1 MLANA
6 FRSTAKSLLRCAI
19 RGRAGAVL
27 LLVGLAGCSPEP
39 VGGETAPL
47 PPQGVLG
54 KDEFVRVMTEVQLIE
69 AVADK
74 RIYRNDNER
83 QRLAEAY
90 NDVWA
95 RTGVSAATFDS
106 SYTWWWGHPEAMKGV
121 LRDVVD
127 ALKDMEVESN
137 RGDAAGAEGNLKNRV
152 AGGTPA
158 PSTE

>member
-1 MLANA
+1 MPFEAAQVLSCCSWDLPDAD
-6 FRSTAKSLLRCAI
+6 LHQW
-19 RGRAGAVL
+19 AVTPRQFHRKACL
-27 LLVGLAGCSPEP
+27 
-39 VGGETAPL
+39 GGE
-47 PPQGVLG
+47 
-54 KDEFVRVMTEVQLIE
+54 EFVRVMTEVQLVE

-137 RGDAAGAEGNLKNRV
+137 QGDAAGAEGNLKNRV
-152 AGGTPA
+152 AGDTPA

>member
-6 FRSTAKSLLRCAI
+6 FRSTAKRTPWRNT
-19 RGRAGAVL
+19 RGRVGAVL
-27 LLVGLAGCSPEP
+27 LLVGLTGCSPEP
-39 VGGETAPL
+39 VGGEAAPL

-54 KDEFVRVMTEVQLIE
+54 REEFVRVMTEVQLIE

-95 RTGVSAATFDS
+95 RTGVSATTFDS

-152 AGGTPA
+152 AGDTPA

>member
-6 FRSTAKSLLRCAI
+6 FRSTDEHTR
-19 RGRAGAVL
+19 RGATRDRMGAVL
-27 LLVGLAGCSPEP
+27 LVVGLAGCSPEP

>member
-6 FRSTAKSLLRCAI
+6 FRSTAERKFRRALRD
-19 RGRAGAVL
+19 RVGAVL

-39 VGGETAPL
+39 VGGEATPL

-90 NDVWA
+90 NDCLLYTSPSPRDA
-95 RTGVSAATFDS
+95 HESRMPSSA
-106 SYTWWWGHPEAMKGV
+106 
-121 LRDVVD
+121 
-127 ALKDMEVESN
+127 
-137 RGDAAGAEGNLKNRV
+137 
-152 AGGTPA
+152 
-158 PSTE
+158 

>member
-6 FRSTAKSLLRCAI
+6 FHSTAERTSGRAF
-19 RGRAGAVL
+19 RGRMCAAL
-27 LLVGLAGCSPEP
+27 LLLGMAGCSPAP
-39 VGGETAPL
+39 VGGEAAPL

-54 KDEFVRVMTEVQLIE
+54 REEFIRVMTEVQLIE
-69 AVADK
+69 AAADK

-137 RGDAAGAEGNLKNRV
+137 QGDAQGAEGNLKNRV

>member
-6 FRSTAKSLLRCAI
+6 FRSTAKCLLKRAI

-39 VGGETAPL
+39 VGGEAAPL

-54 KDEFVRVMTEVQLIE
+54 REEFVRVMTEVQLIE

-83 QRLAEAY
+83 QRYDGSKVVQALKELGQSWAY
-90 NDVWA
+90 TPINDVIQ
-95 RTGVSAATFDS
+95 
-106 SYTWWWGHPEAMKGV
+106 
-121 LRDVVD
+121 
-127 ALKDMEVESN
+127 
-137 RGDAAGAEGNLKNRV
+137 
-152 AGGTPA
+152 
-158 PSTE
+158 STVQAYRRQHGS